1 MCFYQIYPDDE
12 NFDLFEVINKLKIF
26 NNKQRIKTIKN
37 LKKTT

>member
-26 NNKQRIKTIKN
+26 NNEQRIKTIKN